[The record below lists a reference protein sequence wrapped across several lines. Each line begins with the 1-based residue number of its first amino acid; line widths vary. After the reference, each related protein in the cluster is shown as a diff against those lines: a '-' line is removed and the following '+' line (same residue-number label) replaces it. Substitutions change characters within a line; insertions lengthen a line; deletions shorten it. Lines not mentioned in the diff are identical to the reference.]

1 MQPYPTEIPREALSL
16 VLDKLRG
23 REVETSALVH
33 AGWNVLGFALGQT
46 IGGGQLIGGGG
57 ELTIEAEIATIES
70 ALAYD
75 PADGLAQ
82 AFPWLLVAGIV
93 LRLLRNLL

>member
-1 MQPYPTEIPREALSL
+1 MQPYPTELPREAFLM

-46 IGGGQLIGGGG
+46 LGGGQLIGGG
-57 ELTIEAEIATIES
+57 ELTAEDEIATIES
-70 ALAYD
+70 ALEYD
-75 PADGLAQ
+75 PADGPAQ